1 MIELSISNSY
11 MFRISNIMSGGQSE
25 VTQGWQ
31 GTYDVVSQYVED
43 LSALEET
50 VKDWSLII

>member
-1 MIELSISNSY
+1 MIELRLSISY
-11 MFRISNIMSGGQSE
+11 LFRISNIMSGGQSE

>member
-43 LSALEET
+43 LSSLEET